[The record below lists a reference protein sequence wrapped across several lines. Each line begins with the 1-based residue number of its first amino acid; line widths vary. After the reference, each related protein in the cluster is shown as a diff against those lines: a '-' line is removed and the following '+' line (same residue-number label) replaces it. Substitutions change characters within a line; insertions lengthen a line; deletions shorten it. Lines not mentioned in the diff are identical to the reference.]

1 MDITWGEMSFN
12 PEYIDIKI
20 LFTLCPVKQKE
31 HTDHDEI
38 TKVFCQEEEVDC
50 ISYAETSL
58 LQPWAAAALLS
69 SEDQI
74 TAVTAPCTTNTNRR

>member
-1 MDITWGEMSFN
+1 MDITIGDMFFN
-12 PEYIDIKI
+12 PEYLEIKI
-20 LFTLCPVKQKE
+20 LFTLCPVKQRE
-31 HTDHDEI
+31 HTDLDDI
-38 TKVFCQEEEVDC
+38 TKVYCQEEEVDW

-74 TAVTAPCTTNTNRR
+74 TAVIAPCTTNTNRR